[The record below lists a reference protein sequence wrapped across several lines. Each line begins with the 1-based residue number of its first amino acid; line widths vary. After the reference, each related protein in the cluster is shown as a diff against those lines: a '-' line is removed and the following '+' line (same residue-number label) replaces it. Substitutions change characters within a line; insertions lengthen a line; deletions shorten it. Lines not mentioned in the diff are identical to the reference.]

1 MARLTMIISFIKKYF
16 LILTLALA
24 LVLRVINL
32 STNPPELNWD
42 EISMGYTAYSLL
54 ETGRDEWGEP
64 WPILFR
70 SYGEWK
76 SPVYI
81 YLLIPFIKFFG
92 LNEWG
97 VRLPAA
103 LFGVLTVYLTY
114 VLATRLYS
122 RRVGLLAAF
131 FLAVS
136 PWHLMLSRPAFE
148 AGVALALILAGLLFF
163 LKSIEKNP
171 LTFNLYALI
180 SATAFG
186 LSLHTYHS
194 AKIVVP
200 LLILYVLWVYRARL
214 SLKSLIAPIL
224 VLSIFAYPIA
234 SDVVT
239 GKTQARYNQVGITT
253 DAELTERF
261 FRYRNTAPFRELGNK
276 IVFNKYTFILS
287 KGFSNWTSYL
297 SPHFLLGSSSIRAQH
312 SIPFRGVLYFVEFG
326 LAVFGLFLLKKS
338 SSPLRY
344 LPIFLVL
351 VGFIPPAL
359 TKDIYHVLRSILT
372 LPWWQVLAAIGLSEL
387 LSNKKY
393 QKLSTFTLLLLA
405 CEVVI
410 FVFIYFAWYPKA
422 FARDWQY
429 GHKAVAEW
437 VLANESKYKRVYMTK
452 AFGEPQLFL
461 AFYNKWD
468 PSWYQEENKKLI
480 EYESRGYPWLDQL
493 PEYSLGKYTFRDINW
508 PVDNGKNE
516 MVFIGK
522 GDDFWLDT
530 PHPLSINFPDGT
542 AAFRVSEGK

>member
-24 LVLRVINL
+24 LVLRVVNL

-81 YLLIPFIKFFG
+81 YLLIPFIKIFG

-148 AGVALALILAGLLFF
+148 AGVALALILAGLLSF
-163 LKSIEKNP
+163 LKSIEKKP
-171 LTFNLYALI
+171 LTFNLYTCI

-200 LLILYVLWVYRARL
+200 LLILYIGWVYRARL

-261 FRYRNTAPFRELGNK
+261 FRYRKTAPFGELGNK

-326 LAVFGLFLLKKS
+326 LAVFGLFILKKY

-344 LPIFLVL
+344 LPIFLIL

-372 LPWWQVLAAIGLSEL
+372 LPWWQVLAAIGLNHL
-387 LSNKKY
+387 LTDKKY
-393 QKLSTFTLLLLA
+393 KQLSTFTLLLLT
-405 CEVVI
+405 CEVII

-437 VLANESKYKRVYMTK
+437 VQANESKYKRVYMTK
-452 AFGEPQLFL
+452 AYGEPQLFL

-542 AAFRVSEGK
+542 AAFHVSEGK